1 MQIGQGVVGDPRGHL
16 EEAPGAADGHAAHD
30 EEEGREVDLAELGA
44 VEEPDAG
51 EEGRKGDADEHQPGG
66 DAVQLVRGE
75 QDEGNEHED
84 GGALLFG
91 RHRAEFLILGLQGG
105 AQGLPIHLGR
115 EDQHDQPHRHEGI
128 QHTGKEVMHGVFH
141 PCAADAGSLLQQAH
155 AEHEVRAA
163 REVAQFGRRHGEAA
177 GEDDGGGFAAL
188 GLEVQCVAQADADGA
203 EDGGLACDG
212 RDERGHDGYGE
223 GNADKSAGETA
234 AHAAHAS
241 QTDALAEACFL

>member
-1 MQIGQGVVGDPRGHL
+1 
-16 EEAPGAADGHAAHD
+16 
-30 EEEGREVDLAELGA
+30 
-44 VEEPDAG
+44 
-51 EEGRKGDADEHQPGG
+51 
-66 DAVQLVRGE
+66 
-75 QDEGNEHED
+75 
-84 GGALLFG
+84 
-91 RHRAEFLILGLQGG
+91 
-105 AQGLPIHLGR
+105 
-115 EDQHDQPHRHEGI
+115 
-128 QHTGKEVMHGVFH
+128 MHGVFH

-163 REVAQFGRRHGEAA
+163 RKVAQFGRRHGEAA
-177 GEDDGGGFAAL
+177 GKDDGGGFAAL